1 MVLVKELNLFCLSKI
16 DRQIVFAD
24 VLDKKVSGN
33 VLIRIKFL
41 FFFVTPC
48 NPL

>member
-1 MVLVKELNLFCLSKI
+1 MVLVKKLNFFFLFCLSKI
-16 DRQIVFAD
+16 ARQIVFAD

-41 FFFVTPC
+41 FFF
-48 NPL
+48 L